1 MKWLGFSVFH
11 RGIYPDSWT
20 ESIIVPLLI
29 RKGNQNDPKNYQG
42 ISLCDIS
49 SKLYSSFINN
59 RLQEWIEQNSLTGEC
74 QAGFK
79 KDYSTVHLMFPLLAV
94 IQKQFALNRKL
105 YVAFIDFEKA
115 ADTDLISRKLLWPI
129 LLKNG
134 IKGRLYKC
142 VRSMYENVKARI
154 RCGAKFTDYI
164 NCTCGMKQGDVC
176 SPVLFSLFIN
186 ELALDVINNVNGRHG
201 ISLILSS

>member
-49 SKLYSSFINN
+49 SKLYSSITDN
-59 RLQEWIEQNSLTGEC
+59 RLQEWIEQNSLMGEC

-79 KDYSTVHLMFPLLAV
+79 KDYSTVDHMYTLMAM
-94 IQKQFALNRKL
+94 IQKQFASNRKL
-105 YVAFIDFEKA
+105 YMAFIDFEKA
-115 ADTDLISRKLLWPI
+115 FDSISI
-129 LLKNG
+129 KNYFG
-134 IKGRLYKC
+134 
-142 VRSMYENVKARI
+142 
-154 RCGAKFTDYI
+154 
-164 NCTCGMKQGDVC
+164 
-176 SPVLFSLFIN
+176 LFF
-186 ELALDVINNVNGRHG
+186 
-201 ISLILSS
+201 